1 MSTTT
6 TTSHTTF
13 DVAAFRRALE
23 DLDGAAVGA
32 LVTDD
37 FERTEI
43 DEATPPSAPAV
54 VRGRAANVAAI
65 DDLRARGVAVAPDE
79 PIVDGDRLAIL
90 CRCALPDGRNV
101 VSIGIGEV
109 RGGLLATW
117 TEVQAWG

>member
-6 TTSHTTF
+6 THTTF

-23 DLDGAAVGA
+23 DLDGQAVAA

-43 DEATPPSAPAV
+43 DQATPPTAPAV
-54 VRGRAANVAAI
+54 VRGRDANVAAI
-65 DDLRARGVAVAPDE
+65 DDLRARGVKLRAEE
-79 PIVDGDRLAIL
+79 PVIDGDRFAML
-90 CRCALPDGRNV
+90 CRCKLPDGRDV
-101 VSIGIGEV
+101 VGIAIGES
-109 RGGLLATW
+109 RDGLLARW